1 MLQCVWVG
9 SLVLDTYEHF
19 TYASETKF
27 LSLSFKFLFAYRCL
41 ISLVRILPLTKLI
54 KLQTIKSSLTSY
66 FLCFSFPI
74 LLPPTPD
81 FLCLHL
87 TRSLTHIH
95 LGLVPCLHF
104 LLPRALFSFFILF
117 SHPSFS
123 DLSCTSKHD
132 LPKDEDH
139 ILIAFAF
146 PASGVVSS
154 TLEIFSGAWGKYSQ
168 SMDLF
173 LLTVGLR

>member
-1 MLQCVWVG
+1 MLWCVWVR
-9 SLVLDTYEHF
+9 SLLLDACEHF

-41 ISLVRILPLTKLI
+41 ISHVRILPLTTSI
-54 KLQTIKSSLTSY
+54 KLQTIKSSSTSY
-66 FLCFSFPI
+66 FLCFSLPI
-74 LLPPTPD
+74 PLPPTPN

-87 TRSLTHIH
+87 THSLTHTH
-95 LGLVPCLHF
+95 LGLVPYLYF

-123 DLSCTSKHD
+123 GLSCTSKHD

-154 TLEIFSGAWGKYSQ
+154 TLETFSGAWGKYSRLWVCFSWQ
-168 SMDLF
+168 
-173 LLTVGLR
+173 